1 MASNK
6 YCITELCTVI
16 LNGPICNKNCSNH
29 VVDKGLINLNNL
41 HNMQKLYL
49 SLSIKECKNGDKCFY
64 YRNNSSCPFKH
75 EIKDTKEEIKDT
87 KEDIKDTKE
96 EIKDTKKEIK
106 DTKEEIKD
114 TKEEITDIK
123 ETKEEITF
131 IKETKKDIK
140 ITTKLCRFGMG
151 CRNKD
156 TDCAFKHVSNK
167 LCNYGDNC
175 RNKETCVFTH

>member
-87 KEDIKDTKE
+87 KE
-96 EIKDTKKEIK
+96 
-106 DTKEEIKD
+106 
-114 TKEEITDIK
+114 EITDIK